1 MKDDFKD
8 ETNIEGIKKISKKEA
23 ENAFLTQ
30 EDFNKESSSDNYRFP
45 PIELLE
51 NKKTETSG
59 NEKHELRDK
68 AEKLEETLQ
77 NFRVDARVI
86 NVTKG
91 PAVTQYEIQPSV
103 GVKVSSIVRLVDDI
117 ALNLEARS
125 IRIKAPIPG
134 KAAVGIEVENDKI
147 NFFFK

>member
-1 MKDDFKD
+1 MMQEVLEEENEQIPESVEYKNLIEDDQIDRSHSDADTIGKTVMKDDFKD
-8 ETNIEGIKKISKKEA
+8 ETNIEGIKKLSKKEA

-91 PAVTQYEIQPSV
+91 PA
-103 GVKVSSIVRLVDDI
+103 R
-117 ALNLEARS
+117 
-125 IRIKAPIPG
+125 
-134 KAAVGIEVENDKI
+134 
-147 NFFFK
+147 